1 MLEAKRVGRR
11 KVLQWAAAGIAISA
25 ENALPRLGHAAA
37 AFLPSGQEDWSQRV
51 IDSNFKRFPDAKKF
65 GGWGY
70 PQGLFLIAQFI
81 VYRRTKDRKL
91 LDYIVGF
98 VDSHFDASGNLDQP
112 IESLDNML
120 GAHLLVM
127 LYEETRE
134 QRYKVA
140 ADKFRQRFDT
150 YPRTSDGGF
159 WHGNRP
165 ERAFQLWLDGNYMA
179 VPFLLRYGRAF
190 GDAKYVNAETVKQ
203 LLVYHSHLKSTHMGL
218 LYHAWDES
226 GKADWADPTTHHSA
240 YFWCRATGWYGM
252 AIVDTLDVIPHDQPG
267 RDQLIAILRELVVGV
282 AHYQDQKTGLW
293 YQILDKP
300 DLDRNWTETSGSSMF
315 TYIINVSIKRGYI
328 SNKYQDVANRGYKG
342 VLSRVSI
349 GADGLTDIAGICV
362 GTNVGDLAWYL
373 ARERRTNDF
382 HGLGAFLLM
391 NEEWNTSVS
400 ALKV

>member
-51 IDSNFKRFPDAKKF
+51 IDSNFKRFPDAKQF

-190 GDAKYVNAETVKQ
+190 GDAKYVNAETVKRC
-203 LLVYHSHLKSTHMGL
+203 L
-218 LYHAWDES
+218 
-226 GKADWADPTTHHSA
+226 
-240 YFWCRATGWYGM
+240 F
-252 AIVDTLDVIPHDQPG
+252 
-267 RDQLIAILRELVVGV
+267 
-282 AHYQDQKTGLW
+282 
-293 YQILDKP
+293 
-300 DLDRNWTETSGSSMF
+300 
-315 TYIINVSIKRGYI
+315 II
-328 SNKYQDVANRGYKG
+328 
-342 VLSRVSI
+342 
-349 GADGLTDIAGICV
+349 DI
-362 GTNVGDLAWYL
+362 
-373 ARERRTNDF
+373 
-382 HGLGAFLLM
+382 
-391 NEEWNTSVS
+391 
-400 ALKV
+400 